1 MRDLL
6 LPLAVFALAGAVAL
20 HAVVPAIAE
29 EPAVEPV
36 AAPVPPVLPATA
48 APALEPE
55 CKAIRLGTA
64 REVEKVMGELHAS
77 GRTQLLMVS
86 SGLLC
91 GWR

>member
-29 EPAVEPV
+29 EPPAEPV
-36 AAPVPPVLPATA
+36 AAPVLPAIA
-48 APALEPE
+48 APSLEPE

>member
-29 EPAVEPV
+29 EPPAEPV
-36 AAPVPPVLPATA
+36 AAPVATPVLPATA
-48 APALEPE
+48 APLEPE